1 MSAVNTMNA
10 MNAVNP
16 NLAQQPW
23 LSILIPAH
31 NPGEYLAEAEALA
44 SVLTQCDGGVEVVVF
59 NDASTDG
66 TADLLAR
73 TVARVVPA
81 DEQPAVRVI
90 GSGTAAVGVSVA
102 RNALLEAARG
112 QWLWVLDAD
121 DRLRPQA
128 VAQVRALVQ
137 AQPHLQVVVV
147 DHAVLRPRRTL
158 KHRLRGEAHRRSMD
172 GAGGAVLPM
181 GTLMPRMLARGQ
193 WHVWGKVVRRDAWP
207 AALRFPAQRV
217 FEDLSVVP
225 RLMAGMAHV
234 WYLDAPLVEYRS
246 NPFSI
251 LGSMSPAKLRDW
263 ARALDDLVD
272 WSAFDR
278 AWADFVIQQALRLL
292 RVAQRLERTQ
302 PGRDDAW
309 LDTWWAALCA
319 RQPALVPALAAW
331 RWQPRRWAGWWHARQ
346 QGWTRVSSANAD
358 DPGAAR

>member
-1 MSAVNTMNA
+1 

-31 NPGEYLAEAEALA
+31 NPGEYLAEALA
-44 SVLTQCDGGVEVVVF
+44 SVLAQCDGGVEVLVF

-73 TVARVVPA
+73 TVARTTARGMPS
-81 DEQPAVRVI
+81 DGQPSVRVI
-90 GSGTAAVGVSVA
+90 GSAKAAVGVSVA
-102 RNALLEAARG
+102 RNALLEAAQG
-112 QWLWVLDAD
+112 QWLWFLDAD

-128 VAQVRALVQ
+128 VAQVRAVVQ
-137 AQPHLQVVVV
+137 AQPQLQVVVV
-147 DHAVLRPRRTL
+147 DHAVLRPRSTL

-172 GAGGAVLPM
+172 GVGGAVLPT

-225 RLMAGMAHV
+225 RLMAGMEHV
-234 WYLDAPLVEYRS
+234 WYLDTPLVEYRS
-246 NPFSI
+246 NPSSI
-251 LGSMSPAKLRDW
+251 LGSMSPAKLHDW
-263 ARALDDLVD
+263 ARALEDLVD
-272 WSAFDR
+272 WPAFDR

-292 RVAQRLERTQ
+292 RVAQRLEHTQ
-302 PGRDDAW
+302 AVGDRAW
-309 LDTWWAALCA
+309 LDTWWTALCDQ
-319 RQPALVPALAAW
+319 QPALMQALAAW
-331 RWQPRRWAGWWHARQ
+331 RWQPRRWAGWWRARQ
-346 QGWTRVSSANAD
+346 QGWTRVGVARANHS
-358 DPGAAR
+358 GAPH

>member
-1 MSAVNTMNA
+1 

-31 NPGEYLAEAEALA
+31 NPGEYLAEALA
-44 SVLTQCDGGVEVVVF
+44 SVLAQCDGGVEVVVF

-73 TVARVVPA
+73 TVARTTARGMPS
-81 DEQPAVRVI
+81 DGQPSVRVI
-90 GSGTAAVGVSVA
+90 GSGKAAVGVSVA

-112 QWLWVLDAD
+112 HWLWFLDAD

-128 VAQVRALVQ
+128 VAQVRAVVQ
-137 AQPHLQVVVV
+137 AQPQLQVVVV
-147 DHAVLRPRRTL
+147 DHAVLRPRSTL

-172 GAGGAVLPM
+172 GAGGAVLPT

-225 RLMAGMAHV
+225 RLMAEMEHV
-234 WYLDAPLVEYRS
+234 WYLDTPLVEYRS
-246 NPFSI
+246 NPSSI
-251 LGSMSPAKLRDW
+251 LGSMSPAKLHDW
-263 ARALDDLVD
+263 ARALEDLVN
-272 WSAFDR
+272 WPAFDR

-302 PGRDDAW
+302 VVGDGAW

-319 RQPALVPALAAW
+319 RQPALAPALEAW

-346 QGWTRVSSANAD
+346 QGWTRVGVAPSNHS
-358 DPGAAR
+358 GAPP